1 MWPNPQ
7 DLVTFTEKILNG
19 KTLFFVQ
26 WIQVNHWRYVFH
38 KIVRESVISR
48 TISKNTLE
56 KENVNALIIFKEVF
70 LISLNTFTPFSFAV
84 KVFKIS

>member
-1 MWPNPQ
+1 M
-7 DLVTFTEKILNG
+7 EKLY
-19 KTLFFVQ
+19 FFVQ

-38 KIVRESVISR
+38 KIARESVNSR

-56 KENVNALIIFKEVF
+56 KENVNALIIYKEVF
-70 LISLNTFTPFSFAV
+70 LISLNIFTPFSFAV